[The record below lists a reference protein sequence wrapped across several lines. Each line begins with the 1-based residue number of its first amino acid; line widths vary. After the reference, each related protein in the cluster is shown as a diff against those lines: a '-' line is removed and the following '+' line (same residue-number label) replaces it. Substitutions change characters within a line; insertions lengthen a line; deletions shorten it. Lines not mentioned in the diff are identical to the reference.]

1 MTTLSA
7 AAERYMQ
14 QQAWLDPIA
23 DELHDL
29 ISKGLDALPNG
40 EGVED
45 ALHGEWLGHP
55 LHPSLVEIPLGAWGT
70 AATLDV
76 LGALG
81 LVKNMDRAS
90 DAALLIGTLGSFAA
104 IATGWAE
111 WHRGPGRLP
120 RRIGVAH
127 GLLNEAAVVLNCAS
141 LLARWRGKR
150 GLGRALSLSALAA
163 SGTAAFLGG
172 ELVYRH
178 GVGVRR

>member
-1 MTTLSA
+1 MTTPST

-14 QQAWLDPIA
+14 QQAWLDPIS

-29 ISKGLDALPNG
+29 ITRGLDALPNG
-40 EGVED
+40 EAIED

-55 LHPSLVEIPLGAWGT
+55 LHPALVELPLGGWGI
-70 AATLDV
+70 AAALDV

-81 LVKNMDRAS
+81 LVRDLDRAS
-90 DAALLIGTLGSFAA
+90 DAALLIGTLGSFGA

-111 WHRGPGRLP
+111 WHKGPGRLP
-120 RRIGVAH
+120 RRIGLAH

-141 LLARWRGKR
+141 LAARWRGKR
-150 GLGRALSLSALAA
+150 GLGRALSLTALAA

-172 ELVYRH
+172 ELVYRY
-178 GVGVRR
+178 GVGVK